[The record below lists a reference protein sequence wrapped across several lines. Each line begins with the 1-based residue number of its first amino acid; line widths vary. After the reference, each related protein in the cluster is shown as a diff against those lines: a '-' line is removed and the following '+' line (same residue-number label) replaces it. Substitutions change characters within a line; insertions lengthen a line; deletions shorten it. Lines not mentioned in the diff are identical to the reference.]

1 MLKNYI
7 KTAWKQLLKN
17 KLYSF
22 LNIGGLAMGMT
33 VAMLIGLWVWDEVTF
48 NRYHQNYDRIARVM
62 QNQTFAG
69 GEIQTWRS
77 QALQLGPELRT
88 TYGANFKY
96 ITMADFIQ
104 EHTLIY
110 NEKALTRMGSFMES
124 QAPEMLTLKMLSGTL
139 LGLTEPH
146 SILLS
151 ASTAKAFFGNEDPIN
166 KVMSIDNM
174 PEVKVTGVYED
185 VAHNSSFVNLRFI
198 APWQLYVE
206 SLPEWLSWGNSW
218 FQTIVQIA
226 DNAEMDQV
234 SSVIK
239 HAKLNRVRQEDDAR
253 FKPELFLHPMREW
266 HLYAEFSQGLNV
278 GGRIQYVWLFGVI
291 GIFVLILACINFMNL
306 STARSQK
313 RAKEV
318 GVRKAIG
325 SGRGQLIYQFFTESL
340 LVSALAFAVSLLCIQ
355 LIFPYFNEV
364 TNKEISIL
372 WSNPEFWL
380 LATGF
385 TLFTGVLA
393 GSYPAFYLS
402 SFRAISVLKGIFKIG
417 QSATIPRKVLVVVQF
432 TVSITL
438 IIGTIIVFQQI
449 QFVKNRPIGYNKDN
463 LITIPIKNEDIHN
476 HYEAFR
482 NDLLQTDVV
491 EEVAKSASPITQT
504 FVTNSGLQ
512 WRGKEPGMPDEF
524 VTVRITHEFGKTIG
538 WQINQGRDFSRDFKT
553 DSLGLVINETA
564 ATYMGF
570 ENPVGEKINWL
581 GNGTFTI
588 IGVVKN
594 MITQSPY
601 APVKQTLFFIDY
613 NRSNVVNIRIR
624 PNTRVNQA
632 LTKIENVFKKH
643 DPVNPFEYSFTDQA
657 YAEKFDN
664 EERIGTLA
672 SLFALLAIFIS
683 FLGLFGIA
691 SFMAQQRIKEIGIRK
706 VLGASVPSLWSMLS
720 KDFVAL
726 VILSCVIA
734 TPIAWYFLDAW
745 LQQYEY
751 RTQISYW
758 VFAAAGMGALF
769 IAILTVSFHA
779 IKAATTNPVNSLR
792 RE

>member
-7 KTAWKQLLKN
+7 KTAWRQLLKN

-48 NRYHQNYDRIARVM
+48 NRYHQHYDRIARVM

-96 ITMADFIQ
+96 IAMADFIQ

-139 LGLTEPH
+139 SGLTEPH

-226 DNAEMDQV
+226 DNTEMDQV

-239 HAKLNRVRQEDDAR
+239 HAKLNRVIQEDDAR

-278 GGRIQYVWLFGVI
+278 GGRIQYVRLFGVI
-291 GIFVLILACINFMNL
+291 GLFVLILACINFMNL

-355 LIFPYFNEV
+355 LILPYFNEV

-402 SFRAISVLKGIFKIG
+402 SFRAISVLKGIFKVG
-417 QSATIPRKVLVVVQF
+417 QAATIPRKVLVVAQF

-449 QFVKNRPIGYNKDN
+449 EFVKNRPIGYNKNN
-463 LITIPIKNEDIHN
+463 LITIPIKNEDIHT

-570 ENPVGEKINWL
+570 ENPVGEKINWP

-588 IGVVKN
+588 IGVVNN

-601 APVKQTLFFIDY
+601 SPVKQTLFFIDY
-613 NRSNVVNIRIR
+613 NRSNVINIRIR
-624 PNTRVNQA
+624 PNTIVDQA
-632 LTKIENVFKKH
+632 LTRIENVFKKH

-706 VLGASVPSLWSMLS
+706 VLGASVPSLWGMLS

>member
-7 KTAWKQLLKN
+7 KTAWRQLLKN